1 MCIPELPYTG
11 SGNSKG
17 SSKAIK
23 QKRRVILVNT
33 VYSFTSWQLLCNIMM
48 VFAIHQHVSFRISV
62 PCFVFYSPPGV
73 ELLGYMVVLFFSFF
87 EKPLY
92 CFSLWLHQFIFPPTA
107 YTGSVFFHI
116 LANIC
121 SLFCWCVCVMA
132 ILISVRWHLS
142 VVPLVFQF
150 LISHLRFLKPFSQF
164 SFSDFLCLGFLQ
176 SFSSF
181 LAPFSSLIF

>member
-121 SLFCWCVCVMA
+121 SLC
-132 ILISVRWHLS
+132 LIFVNLINM
-142 VVPLVFQF
+142 F
-150 LISHLRFLKPFSQF
+150 LGMFH
-164 SFSDFLCLGFLQ
+164 LGFILFGL
-176 SFSSF
+176 SEF
-181 LAPFSSLIF
+181 LGLRWLIPSPF